1 MSIVLYH
8 KTSIADARQVL
19 KEGYAD
25 TEWDFGLRDAKTG
38 EDVTVT
44 GVWLADRPLADEEGP
59 PGDALLEVTV
69 ELPNEQ
75 LHSYELA
82 GMLWNAR
89 LWVVPADTLNLHSQT
104 RMVRVDP
111 RSSWG
116 FNRVGDEDLPED
128 PSKGR
133 G

>member
-44 GVWLADRPLADEEGP
+44 GVWLANRPLADEEGP

-69 ELPNEQ
+69 DLAEEALQ
-75 LHSYELA
+75 SYELA

-89 LWVVPADTLNLHSQT
+89 LWVVPAETLNSHSQT
-104 RMVRVDP
+104 KMVRVDP

-116 FNRVGDEDLPED
+116 YNRMADDDLPDEL
-128 PSKGR
+128 K
-133 G
+133 

>member
-44 GVWLADRPLADEEGP
+44 GVWLANRPLADEEGP

-69 ELPNEQ
+69 DLPEEELQ
-75 LHSYELA
+75 SYELS

-89 LWVVPADTLNLHSQT
+89 LWVVPAGTLNSHSQT

-111 RSSWG
+111 RTSWG
-116 FNRVGDEDLPED
+116 FNRIADDDLPDELA
-128 PSKGR
+128 
-133 G
+133 

>member
-1 MSIVLYH
+1 MSIVFYH
-8 KTSIADARQVL
+8 KTSIGDARHVL

-38 EDVTVT
+38 EDVSVT
-44 GVWLADRPLADEEGP
+44 GVWLANRPLADDEGP

-69 ELPNEQ
+69 NLSEEQ
-75 LHSYELA
+75 LQPFELA

-89 LWVVPADTLNLHSQT
+89 LWVVPADTLNLHSET
-104 RMVRVDP
+104 KMVRVDP

-116 FNRVGDEDLPED
+116 FNRMADEDLPPEL
-128 PSKGR
+128 K
-133 G
+133 